1 MSTWKYAVI
10 LGFLGRLN
18 DRFSSYG
25 EEYDLAGKFEVASHI
40 EGLSGLELVYPFDLH
55 DVRVTNAL
63 LQQYDL
69 ACSTVNVNLKA
80 EPKFHLGA
88 LTSKD
93 AGLRRE
99 AVQYLKTGMDIAAE
113 LGTNMITCCPLS
125 DGYDYAFETEY
136 ATAWRWFLDAV
147 GEAAVYRSDVLVSL
161 EYKASEPRHKVIIPN
176 AGTVLAAC
184 LQINLPNVGATM
196 DTGHALLAGES
207 SSQAAMLLAQA
218 GKLFLIH
225 VNDNYRNWDWDM
237 IPGSINV
244 WDMVELMY
252 YLGEM
257 EYGGWLTS
265 DVAPFRLD
273 RVKTMSSAYRS
284 LVWAEKVVEQIGRAE
299 IRRIIRGRGPD
310 RRPGRVTGQ
319 RAVTNGNGY
328 SRQWPNN

>member
-25 EEYDLAGKFEVASHI
+25 EDHDLAAKFDVAAQI
-40 EGLSGLELVYPFDLH
+40 EGLTGLELVYPFDLR
-55 DVRVTNAL
+55 DVSVTKAL
-63 LQQYDL
+63 LAQHNL
-69 ACSTVNVNLKA
+69 VCSTVNVNIKA

-93 AGLRRE
+93 PGLRRE
-99 AVQYLKTGMDIAAE
+99 AVQYLKTGMDISAE

-125 DGYDYAFETEY
+125 DGYDYAFETDY
-136 ATAWRWFLDAV
+136 ATAWRWFLDGV
-147 GEAAVYRSDVLVSL
+147 GEAAASRSDVLVSL

-184 LQINLPNVGATM
+184 LQIDMPNVGATM
-196 DTGHALLAGES
+196 DTGHALLAAES
-207 SSQAAMLLAQA
+207 SAQAAMLLAQA

-252 YLGEM
+252 YLGETD
-257 EYGGWLTS
+257 YTGWLTS

-273 RVKTMSSAYRS
+273 RVKTMSAAYRS
-284 LVWAEKVVEQIGRAE
+284 LVWAEKVVARIGRAE
-299 IRRIIRGRGPD
+299 IRRIIEEGDPID
-310 RRPGRVTGQ
+310 ALDALQ
-319 RAVTNGNGY
+319 AAVL
-328 SRQWPNN
+328 